1 MQLITEA
8 YDLMRFHL
16 GMELPAIASQFD
28 SWNEGPLQSYLLEIS
43 AKILRKKEGDQYLI
57 DLILDKAGQKGTGG
71 WSTTA
76 ALSIGQPF
84 DTIASAVM
92 ARNLSALKTTR
103 MAANKSYTFPKDG
116 SVSTLEI
123 QDFKKAYSA
132 ARIINHAIG
141 LETIKEA
148 STAYD
153 WNINLSELTRVWT
166 NGCIIRSQL
175 MEGFVDW
182 LKDDTNTH
190 ILVQKDVV
198 ELLSNTHDAFAKT
211 ISQAALYK
219 AALPTMSAAFNY
231 FNGFVTGESATHMIQ
246 AQRDFFGAHTY
257 ERKDKEGNFHT
268 QWE

>member
-1 MQLITEA
+1 
-8 YDLMRFHL
+8 
-16 GMELPAIASQFD
+16 
-28 SWNEGPLQSYLLEIS
+28 
-43 AKILRKKEGDQYLI
+43 
-57 DLILDKAGQKGTGG
+57 
-71 WSTTA
+71 
-76 ALSIGQPF
+76 
-84 DTIASAVM
+84 M

-103 MAANKSYTFPKDG
+103 MTANKAYAFTKGG
-116 SVSTLEI
+116 SDIVLEI
-123 QDFKKAYSA
+123 EDLKKAYTA

-175 MEGFVDW
+175 MEGFVVW
-182 LKDDTNTH
+182 LK
-190 ILVQKDVV
+190 KDAHSHVLLQNEV
-198 ELLSNTHDAFAKT
+198 GKLLSNTHDAFAKT
-211 ISQAALYK
+211 ISQAALSN
-219 AALPTMSAAFNY
+219 AALPTLSAAFNY

-257 ERKDKEGNFHT
+257 ERKDKTGNFHT